1 MRTQPAQVDVLPLTP
16 LQEGLLFHALYE
28 HERDARDVYL
38 VQLVFDLDGTVD
50 AGRLR
55 AAAQA
60 LLDRHPTLRAAF
72 RRRRGGRPVQVVP
85 RRAVLPWRET
95 DLTGTEPEA
104 AWSRLLDED
113 RDRGFD
119 PATPPLI
126 RCTLARTGPTRHR
139 LLLTHHH
146 ILLDGW
152 SVAVLLRELLALYES
167 GGDPAALP
175 PAPPYRTFLDWL
187 GRRDRPVAEAAWRD
201 ALAGLTEPTRLA
213 PHAVDGRGSGEL
225 AQSRA
230 ELTTE
235 SGTALTALARSLGVT
250 VNTLVQTAWAILLSR
265 TTGHDDVVFGATVSG
280 RPAELPGVESMV
292 GLFINTIPTRVRLR
306 PDEPLS
312 GLLRRVQEG
321 YVRLLDHHHLGL
333 ADIQR
338 AAGVPELFDTLVVFE
353 NYPMDDSTDGNT
365 DGSASGRGDGLC
377 VVGTGGR
384 DATHYPVTL
393 VALPGPRPR
402 FRLAYR
408 PDLFDADWADATL
421 ARLVRLLE
429 LMAADPELPLGRL
442 GLAPREEHR
451 ALTPAPTPAPATRT
465 LTDLWTA
472 QAAATADA
480 EAVLDHGD
488 SLTYR
493 ELDSRAERLAR
504 RLAALGSGPERIVG
518 IALPRTADL
527 VTAVL
532 AVLKSGAAYLPLDP
546 AYPPDRLA
554 HIVDDARPVV
564 VLATSRTAAVLPSG
578 TATLLLDEPVEQVDL
593 ADRQGPLAGGNL
605 SPDNLSCVTYTSGST
620 GRPKGVAATHRSVA
634 EFVAWTHTALG
645 PERLAKVL
653 FSTSLNF
660 DVSVFEIFSPLLCG
674 GRIEIVENLLAL
686 TAQGREGRDGS
697 DHWDASLISGVPSVM
712 ATVVADR
719 PDVSAR
725 VVALGGEPVP
735 EQLLADLEATFPG
748 ARIVNFY
755 GPTEATIYA
764 TAWQSD
770 LDPCHKDGPPPL
782 GHPLARNRLHL
793 LDQAL
798 HPVPAGVPGEVYL
811 SGGGP
816 ARGYLGRPGLTG
828 QRFVADPFGEPGER
842 MYRTGDLAVR
852 GFDGQLRFL
861 GRDDHQ
867 VKIRGFRVELGEIE
881 AVLADHP
888 AVSKA
893 AAAVREDPRGEKQ
906 LVAYAVPVAGEATIG
921 TDALRAHLARA
932 LPAHMV
938 PSTLLVL
945 DALPLTASG
954 KLDRKALPAP
964 GSTAR
969 QAHGAA
975 PRTDTEEKLRALFA
989 EVLGLDPRR
998 VGVDDSFFDLGG
1010 HSLLAPRLTARIR
1023 TDFDTP
1029 LPVRTLFET
1038 PTVAALARRLDVD
1051 DRTNPVEAPTS
1062 GRANVV
1068 AAPGSRTATAAIAP
1082 SDSGTANALASSFP
1096 DAVTSS
1102 GPVPFSGPAPSSGPV
1117 PPSDAASLPGSVP
1130 ASGTAALDVLLPLRT
1145 RGDREPLFCLPPA
1158 SGLAWGFAGLTRHL
1172 DAGRPLYGLQSR
1184 GLVPGAARSGSLA
1197 EAVAEHTAL
1206 IREVQPTGPYHL
1218 LGYSMGGLVAHG
1230 IATTLQGAGERV
1242 ALLAMFDSFPGAWT
1256 SQGPRP
1262 SDRSAI
1268 LRSLLSIL
1276 GRPLPAEEEELT
1288 DARFAELVRRVTDLP
1303 GSLDDP
1309 ELAALVEVTANNRR
1323 LLEEFA
1329 PASYRGDLLFFT
1341 AAQDPDA
1348 RPDRHGS
1355 WQPYVE
1361 GRVHNHDIPC
1371 AHGEMTRPRALD
1383 RIGPVLHGRLQG
1395 I

>member
-1 MRTQPAQVDVLPLTP
+1 MRHPMTNPPAPSTPATRPSRSAPSSPVEVLPLTP

-28 HERDARDVYL
+28 QERDAPDVYL
-38 VQLVFDLDGTVD
+38 VQLVFDLGGTVD
-50 AGRLR
+50 AARLR

-72 RRRRGGRPVQVVP
+72 RRRRGGQPVQVVP
-85 RRAVLPWRET
+85 RRAVLPWTET
-95 DLTGTEPEA
+95 DLSALTGADAEE

-119 PATPPLI
+119 PATPPLL
-126 RCTLARTGPTRHR
+126 RCTLARTGEERHR
-139 LLLTHHH
+139 LLITHHH

-152 SVAVLLRELLALYES
+152 SVSVLLRELLALYDS

-175 PAPPYRTFLDWL
+175 PAPPYRTFLEWL
-187 GRRDRPVAEAAWRD
+187 GRRDRAVAESAWRD
-201 ALAGLTEPTRLA
+201 ALAGVTEPTRLA
-213 PHAVDGRGSGEL
+213 PHAADGLGSGEL
-225 AQSRA
+225 AQART
-230 ELTTE
+230 ELPTAT
-235 SGTALTALARSLGVT
+235 GTALTTLARNLGVT

-265 TTGHDDVVFGATVSG
+265 TTGRDDIVFGATVSG
-280 RPAELPGVESMV
+280 RPADLPGVESMV
-292 GLFINTIPTRVRLR
+292 GLFINTLPTRVRLR

-353 NYPMDDSTDGNT
+353 NYPVDERATDP
-365 DGSASGRGDGLC
+365 GDGLR
-377 VVGTGGR
+377 VIGTGGR

-408 PDLFDADWADATL
+408 PDLFDAAWADATL

-429 LMAADPELPLGRL
+429 RMAADPDLPLGRL
-442 GLAPREEHR
+442 GLAARDS
-451 ALTPAPTPAPATRT
+451 APAAAVEAPATRA

-472 QAAATADA
+472 QVAATPDA
-480 EAVLDHGD
+480 EAVLDRGEL
-488 SLTYR
+488 LTYR
-493 ELDSRAERLAR
+493 ELDARAERLAG
-504 RLAALGSGPERIVG
+504 RLAALGAGPERIVG

-527 VTAVL
+527 VAAVL

-554 HIVDDARPVV
+554 YIVADARPVV
-564 VLATSRTAAVLPSG
+564 VLATAE
-578 TATLLLDEPVEQVDL
+578 TATALPEGTDLLLLDGLTGDQEIVVRPDL
-593 ADRQGPLAGGNL
+593 VPDHLA
-605 SPDNLSCVTYTSGST
+605 CITYTSGST

-634 EFVAWTHTALG
+634 EFVRWTHAELG

-686 TAQGREGRDGS
+686 TARDR
-697 DHWDASLISGVPSVM
+697 DRWDASLISGVPSVM

-719 PDVSAR
+719 PAVDPR
-725 VVALGGEPVP
+725 VVALGGEPIP
-735 EQLLADLEATFPG
+735 EHLLADLEATFPG
-748 ARIVNFY
+748 ARVINFY

-770 LDPCHKDGPPPL
+770 LDPYRKDGPPPL
-782 GHPLARNRLHL
+782 GRPLARNRLHL

-798 HPVPAGVPGEVYL
+798 HPVPDGVPGEVYL

-816 ARGYLGRPGLTG
+816 ARGYLGRPALTG
-828 QRFVADPFGEPGER
+828 QCFVADPFGAPGER

-852 GFDGQLRFL
+852 GPGGQLRFL
-861 GRDDHQ
+861 GRADHQ

-888 AVSKA
+888 AVAKA
-893 AAAVREDPRGEKQ
+893 AAAVREDTRGEHR
-906 LVAYAVPVAGEATIG
+906 LVAYAVPDGGAGPADAG
-921 TDALRAHLARA
+921 ALRAHLART

-938 PSTLLVL
+938 PATIVVL

-964 GSTAR
+964 GAPAAEAR
-969 QAHGAA
+969 VA
-975 PRTDTEEKLRALFA
+975 PRNGTEQKLRDLFA
-989 EVLGLDPRR
+989 DVLGLDPLH

-1010 HSLLAPRLTARIR
+1010 HSLLVPRLTTRVRADLG
-1023 TDFDTP
+1023 TA
-1029 LPVRTLFET
+1029 LPVRALFET
-1038 PTVAALARRLDVD
+1038 PTVAGLARRV
-1051 DRTNPVEAPTS
+1051 T
-1062 GRANVV
+1062 
-1068 AAPGSRTATAAIAP
+1068 RTAVVDPAVGGTGAA
-1082 SDSGTANALASSFP
+1082 SSGT
-1096 DAVTSS
+1096 T
-1102 GPVPFSGPAPSSGPV
+1102 
-1117 PPSDAASLPGSVP
+1117 
-1130 ASGTAALDVLLPLRT
+1130 ALDVLLPLRA
-1145 RGDREPLFCLPPA
+1145 RGEREPLFCLPPA

-1172 DAGRPLYGLQSR
+1172 DTERPLYGLQSR
-1184 GLVPGAARSGSLA
+1184 GLVPGAERSGSLA
-1197 EAVAEHTAL
+1197 ETVAQHTAQ
-1206 IREVQPTGPYHL
+1206 IREVQPHGPYHL
-1218 LGYSMGGLVAHG
+1218 LGYSMGGIVAHG
-1230 IATTLQGAGERV
+1230 VATTLRAAGERV
-1242 ALLAMFDSFPGAWT
+1242 ALLAMLDSFPGSWIG
-1256 SQGPRP
+1256 QGPRP
-1262 SDRSAI
+1262 TDRDAV
-1268 LRSLLSIL
+1268 LRGLLAIL
-1276 GRPLPAEEEELT
+1276 GRPAPPPDEELT
-1288 DARFAELVRRVTDLP
+1288 DTRFAELVRRVPDLP
-1303 GSLDDP
+1303 GSLDDA

-1329 PASYRGDLLFFT
+1329 PTSYDGDLLFFT

-1348 RPDRHGS
+1348 HPGRHGT
-1355 WQPYVE
+1355 WLPYVR
-1361 GRVHNHDIPC
+1361 GGIDHHDIPC
-1371 AHGEMTRPRALD
+1371 AHGEMTRPEALD
-1383 RIGPVLHGRLQG
+1383 RIGPVLDRRLRALAPRPDRSDPR
-1395 I
+1395 